1 MSLPPLFHP
10 QISVN
15 STARMSPRELRASLS
30 LASIFGLRL
39 FGMFIILPVFALWA
53 QGRPGWSLQLAGIAM
68 GAYGLTQA
76 LLQIPFGWLSDRRGR
91 KPMLYVGLAIF
102 AAGSFVCAA
111 GESPWTVIGGRVLQG
126 AGAISPVTLALAADL
141 TPQSQRT
148 QAMAI
153 IRPTPRAP
161 VALSVLAP
169 PLPHPSPG
177 VPRLFPPPRA

>member
-53 QGRPGWSLQLAGIAM
+53 EGRPGWSLQLAGIAM

-76 LLQIPFGWLSDRRGR
+76 LLQIPFGWLSDRQGR
-91 KPMLYVGLAIF
+91 KPMLYAGLAIF

-111 GESPWTVIGGRVLQG
+111 GESPWTVIGGRVVQG
-126 AGAISPVTLALAADL
+126 AGPVSAATLPLAPGPPRESQPPKARAVIRPPIWAAVPTTVQCATLARRCTL
-141 TPQSQRT
+141 
-148 QAMAI
+148 
-153 IRPTPRAP
+153 
-161 VALSVLAP
+161 
-169 PLPHPSPG
+169 G
-177 VPRLFPPPRA
+177 